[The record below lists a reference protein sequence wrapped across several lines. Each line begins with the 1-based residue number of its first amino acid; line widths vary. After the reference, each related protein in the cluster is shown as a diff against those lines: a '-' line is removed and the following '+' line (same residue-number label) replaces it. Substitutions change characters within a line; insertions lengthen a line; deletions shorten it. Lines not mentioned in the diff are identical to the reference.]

1 VGDEFSPF
9 SQLLHLNHALNS
21 FPSIVSLSYGINDT
35 VIRMTGFNM
44 FNSILNQSKAL
55 LNIIEKNNSS
65 TSVLYSSNIIIGGT
79 KESSDEDVISI
90 SDCLFYMVISKT
102 YQS

>member
-1 VGDEFSPF
+1 MGDEFSPF

-21 FPSIVSLSYGINDT
+21 FPSIVSLSYGMNDT

-65 TSVLYSSNIIIGGT
+65 ACVLHGSNIIIGVEL
-79 KESSDEDVISI
+79 KKVLQDILSLLFCDIQDISG
-90 SDCLFYMVISKT
+90 
-102 YQS
+102 